1 VKPLLAHE
9 PEHLLPQQ
17 QLQTLE
23 EQLARLVPR
32 EVFPVGLAGLF
43 LLADDAAELAKVVVL
58 VNVELDVA
66 LGCQRV
72 VAVGGG

>member
-1 VKPLLAHE
+1 
-9 PEHLLPQQ
+9 
-17 QLQTLE
+17 
-23 EQLARLVPR
+23 
-32 EVFPVGLAGLF
+32 VFPVGLAGLF

-72 VAVGGG
+72 VAVGDG